1 MMIDKQ
7 LQNLSLAVIFIFS
20 EYTIDYLSDSD

>member
-7 LQNLSLAVIFIFS
+7 LQNLSLVVIFIFS
-20 EYTIDYLSDSD
+20 EYTIDYLSDSV